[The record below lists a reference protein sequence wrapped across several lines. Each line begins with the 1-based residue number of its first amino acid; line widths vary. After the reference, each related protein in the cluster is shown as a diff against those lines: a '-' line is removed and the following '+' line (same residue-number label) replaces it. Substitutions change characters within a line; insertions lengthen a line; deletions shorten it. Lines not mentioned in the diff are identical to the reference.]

1 MIDRPKN
8 SKTLLILIA
17 VLLLSNLVGLIL
29 FLTNKP
35 GRERM
40 SGASE
45 RKNAM
50 ISYLKKDIGFSEAQ
64 LLAYDSL
71 SARHRRNISPMFDL
85 MKKEKENRLRYVAQY
100 GFADTAIT
108 TAVGVTAA
116 QQQVLETQMIMH
128 LKDLRNICTDEQK
141 IKFDSSI
148 YKIFGRKGGG
158 DKKK

>member
-8 SKTLLILIA
+8 SKALLILIS
-17 VLLLSNLVGLIL
+17 VLLLANLVGLIF

-40 SGASE
+40 SSSSE

-50 ISYLKKDIGFSEAQ
+50 IGYLKNDIGFSAAQ
-64 LLAYDSL
+64 LVAYDSL
-71 SARHRRNISPMFDL
+71 SARHRRHISPMFDG
-85 MKKEKENRLRYVAQY
+85 MKKEKEKRLRYVAQY
-100 GFADTAIT
+100 GFADTAIA
-108 TAVGVTAA
+108 TAVNITAA
-116 QQQVLETQMIMH
+116 KQQVLETQMILH
-128 LKDLRNICTDEQK
+128 LKDVRNICTDEQK

-148 YKIFGRKGGG
+148 YKIFGRKGNG